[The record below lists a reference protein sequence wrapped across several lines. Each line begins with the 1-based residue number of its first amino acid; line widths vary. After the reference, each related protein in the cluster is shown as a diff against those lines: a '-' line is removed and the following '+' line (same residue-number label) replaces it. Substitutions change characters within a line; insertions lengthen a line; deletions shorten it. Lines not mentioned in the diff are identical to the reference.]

1 MKIKTLIVATFISL
15 FASAIPV
22 FATET
27 NTPATNN
34 PSLLEQAK
42 TTAHTIVATNLNE
55 VVTSMLQGVKTAS
68 GEIYDASKTAIIKS
82 VDFASEQAPLVVK
95 EFLHWKMAQAVIY
108 AIIWIIPSLAF
119 FWFARKARLLAKSD
133 KIPENDK
140 YTTDKGDLAGWKWF
154 FRIVGII
161 LLMINLSINGMTIT
175 QILVAPRVY
184 LIEYVVNSIQGM
196 QQHHN

>member
-55 VVTSMLQGVKTAS
+55 VVISMLQGVKTAS

-140 YTTDKGDLAGWKWF
+140 YTTDKGDLAG
-154 FRIVGII
+154 
-161 LLMINLSINGMTIT
+161 
-175 QILVAPRVY
+175 
-184 LIEYVVNSIQGM
+184 
-196 QQHHN
+196 